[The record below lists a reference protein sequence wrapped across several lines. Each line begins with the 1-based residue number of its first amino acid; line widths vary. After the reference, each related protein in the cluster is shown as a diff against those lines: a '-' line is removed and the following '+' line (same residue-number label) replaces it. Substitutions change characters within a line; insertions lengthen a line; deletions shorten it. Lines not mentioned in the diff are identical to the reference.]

1 MNAAMPSC
9 LEGVC
14 LDMDVNFFSVYY
26 FKNKCVKI
34 SNSGKMEL
42 DITLHALPTSAAN
55 NSERYALDT

>member
-1 MNAAMPSC
+1 
-9 LEGVC
+9 
-14 LDMDVNFFSVYY
+14 MDVNFFSVYY